1 MNPSVNWYFSK
12 TSKWQEAFI
21 LLREILLQTELQ
33 EDLKWGHP
41 CYSLGKSNVVLM
53 HGFKNY
59 CALLFMKGSILK
71 DPKNLLIQQTENVQ
85 AARQLR
91 FTSVND
97 IEKNR
102 LAIKVIIKDAIAKE
116 KAGVKVELKKTKE
129 YKMSQEFTD
138 ILKEM
143 PELAVAFKA
152 LTPGRQRGYL
162 LFFNAAKQSSTRSS
176 RVEKYIQAILD
187 GKGLND

>member
-1 MNPSVNWYFSK
+1 M
-12 TSKWQEAFI
+12 
-21 LLREILLQTELQ
+21 
-33 EDLKWGHP
+33 
-41 CYSLGKSNVVLM
+41 
-53 HGFKNY
+53 
-59 CALLFMKGSILK
+59 
-71 DPKNLLIQQTENVQ
+71 
-85 AARQLR
+85 
-91 FTSVND
+91 
-97 IEKNR
+97 
-102 LAIKVIIKDAIAKE
+102 KE

-162 LFFNAAKQSSTRSS
+162 LYFNAAKQSSTRSS